1 MKIIKNTLAAL
12 TIAAIM
18 AACGENS
25 AKAEADKLL
34 EQAETE
40 FDNKQYD
47 KALSTID
54 SLRKVYPNAIE
65 TRKKALVMHQ
75 NIALKQAQADLAHTD
90 SMMQAVTHNYNYQ
103 KAKVEKDKKEL
114 RHGRRTTDAYTYQNE
129 ARLAEGALRRAV
141 RQDKVYPQE
150 AKGKPISN
158 I

>member
-1 MKIIKNTLAAL
+1 M

-114 RHGRRTTDAYTYQNE
+114 RAT
-129 ARLAEGALRRAV
+129 AEELQMLTLTKMKLDSLKV
-141 RQDKVYPQE
+141 RFDVQC
-150 AKGKPISN
+150 AKIKYIHKKQKENP
-158 I
+158 

>member
-1 MKIIKNTLAAL
+1 MTTKKSAMAAL
-12 TIAAIM
+12 ALAAIM

-47 KALSTID
+47 KALATKD

-75 NIALKQAQADLAHTD
+75 MVVALFRSIIYVFGL
-90 SMMQAVTHNYNYQ
+90 
-103 KAKVEKDKKEL
+103 
-114 RHGRRTTDAYTYQNE
+114 
-129 ARLAEGALRRAV
+129 
-141 RQDKVYPQE
+141 
-150 AKGKPISN
+150 
-158 I
+158 